1 MMKKWN
7 RMCETGEALRYF
19 GFLLL
24 LLTLGTGCIHRTLP
38 PSDLDGD
45 GIADPHDNCPSTSNA
60 RQTDTDGDGIGDACD
75 NCPDTPNR
83 DQRDSDGDGRGD
95 ACQGRTQSAEQSGGS
110 GEEATG
116 EETLRLLDH
125 DRDGVLDTV
134 DNCPDL
140 PNHGQEDRDGDGRGD
155 PCDNCPTFPNP
166 DQFDADG
173 DGIGNR
179 CGFSLAEAQGHR
191 IRFSTRIFEGD
202 RHEYYILASQRGTIQ
217 VRLRWRDTEG
227 ELVLLT
233 AATTAEVIRRNRE
246 RGIPI
251 PWDPANFKEKGKNE
265 ITVSLR
271 HPSSR
276 RERVYVL
283 GVDTIRLG
291 ASGTLYALEVSYHP
305 DLLTPP
311 PPTPRKRP
319 LSVTQAK
326 PPAPPVRRP
335 RGVETASS

>member
-7 RMCETGEALRYF
+7 RICGTGGVSRCF
-19 GFLLL
+19 GSLFLFLLI
-24 LLTLGTGCIHRTLP
+24 GTGCIHRAIPTT
-38 PSDLDGD
+38 DRDGD
-45 GIADPHDNCPSTSNA
+45 GIADLHDNCPGVSNA
-60 RQTDTDGDGIGDACD
+60 DQADRDGDGTGDACD

-83 DQRDSDGDGRGD
+83 DQRDSDGDGTGD
-95 ACQGRTQSAEQSGGS
+95 ACQGRTQSADQRAESGG
-110 GEEATG
+110 EATG

-134 DNCPDL
+134 DDCPDL
-140 PNHGQEDRDGDGRGD
+140 PNPRQEDRDGDGRGD

-166 DQFDADG
+166 DQFDSDG

-179 CGFSLAEAQGHR
+179 CSFSLAEAEGHR
-191 IRFSTRIFEGD
+191 IRFSTRIFDGD
-202 RHEYYILASQRGTIQ
+202 HHEYYILAAQRGTIQ
-217 VRLRWRDTEG
+217 VTLRWRDTGG

-233 AATTAEVIRRNRE
+233 AETTAEAIRRNRE

-251 PWDPANFKEKGKNE
+251 PWDPANFREEGKNE

-283 GVDTIRLG
+283 GVETIRLG
-291 ASGTLYALEVSYHP
+291 PTGALYALEVSYHP

-311 PPTPRKRP
+311 PPPRRERPVATPR
-319 LSVTQAK
+319 
-326 PPAPPVRRP
+326 
-335 RGVETASS
+335 